1 MVTFGV
7 LELVG
12 QREAGQ
18 FVSSAE
24 FDEALEGLEGISL
37 LFLLVYI
44 PTIVLFL
51 MWIHRASRNLRPL
64 GSNGQRFSPGWAV
77 GWWFIPI
84 MWFFRP
90 YQVVAEVWRG
100 SNPDM
105 LPDIDWKSRA
115 VSALLGWWWGLW
127 VIHNLF
133 ALGASVLDL
142 PGVFDGDATPSSGA
156 LQLDLLSTALA
167 VPAGVLAILV
177 VLRITR
183 RQEVKRS
190 RILAG

>member
-1 MVTFGV
+1 MRPWKAWKVYHYCFFWCTSQPLCYSSCGFTEHPGTCGRLARMVSDSH
-7 LELVG
+7 L
-12 QREAGQ
+12 AGLSAGG
-18 FVSSAE
+18 SS
-24 FDEALEGLEGISL
+24 
-37 LFLLVYI
+37 
-44 PTIVLFL
+44 
-51 MWIHRASRNLRPL
+51 
-64 GSNGQRFSPGWAV
+64 Q
-77 GWWFIPI
+77 I

-105 LPDIDWKSRA
+105 LPDIDWKSGA

-156 LQLDLLSTALA
+156 LQLELLSTALA
-167 VPAGVLAILV
+167 IPTGVLAILV